1 MAYANAR
8 KVLIVDDAPW
18 VSDTLAVIFSTSGY
32 QALAAHSAEQA
43 LETLEHWQPDLAII
57 DVVLPKM
64 NGVDLAIHL
73 AEHRPSCC
81 ILLFS
86 GQNSAGAIVEKAAAE
101 GHSFELLKKPIH
113 PNVMLSRAT
122 RILSMWKTTPSD

>member
-1 MAYANAR
+1 MVTGKPR

-18 VSDTLAVIFSTSGY
+18 VSDTLAVIFSTSGFE
-32 QALAAHSAEQA
+32 ARAAHTAEQA
-43 LETLEHWQPDLAII
+43 LEIARDWEPALAII

-64 NGVDLAIHL
+64 NGVDLAISF
-73 AEHRPSCC
+73 AQDRPACR

-86 GQNSAGAIVEKAAAE
+86 GQSSAPEFVEKAAE
-101 GHSFELLKKPIH
+101 SGYHFELLSKPIH

-122 RILSMWKTTPSD
+122 RMLSLWRSPYL

>member
-1 MAYANAR
+1 MLMGKGR

-32 QALAAHSAEQA
+32 EARAAHSAEQA
-43 LETLEHWQPDLAII
+43 LDMVHEWQPALAIL
-57 DVVLPKM
+57 DVMLPAM
-64 NGVDLAIHL
+64 NGVDLAVYL
-73 AEHRPSCC
+73 VKNFPGCR

-86 GQNSAGAIVEKAAAE
+86 GQANAPEIVKSAAE
-101 GHSFELLKKPIH
+101 KGYRFELLTKPIH

-122 RILSMWKTTPSD
+122 RMLSMWATQN

>member
-1 MAYANAR
+1 MVSLKNR

-57 DVVLPKM
+57 DVMLPKM
-64 NGVDLAIHL
+64 NGVDLAIYI
-73 AEHRPSCC
+73 EETRPYCRV
-81 ILLFS
+81 LLFS
-86 GQNSAGAIVEKAAAE
+86 GQQSAIGIVDQAAE
-101 GHSFELLKKPIH
+101 HGHHFELLKKPIH

-122 RILSMWKTTPSD
+122 RILSMWKGPAD